1 MATNRLSLYEAAREA
16 ARLGGQR
23 ARQLLHAAEARTKS
37 ESYNLVTDG
46 DLETEQYIRD
56 ILSARFP
63 SHEILGEEGRQDID
77 ANAPSLWIV
86 DPIDGTNNYAHAVPH
101 YCTSVAYAEEGQLIA
116 AAIFDP
122 ERRELFSAYAGGG
135 AYLNGDRISLSPATS
150 LSQSLVC
157 TGFYY
162 NRGEIMEQTLEAI
175 RRLFGLGI
183 HGIRRTGSA
192 ALDLCWTA
200 CGRFDAYF
208 EYDLGVWDFAA
219 GALILQEAGGSV
231 SETEGGS
238 HGVKSRTIAAS
249 APGIHRE
256 LLNAIGR

>member
-16 ARLGGQR
+16 ARLGAQR

-37 ESYNLVTDG
+37 ESYNLVTNG
-46 DLETEQYIRD
+46 DIETEQYIRD

-63 SHEILGEEGRQDID
+63 SHLILGEEGRHDVDIH
-77 ANAPSLWIV
+77 APSLWIV
-86 DPIDGTNNYAHAVPH
+86 DPIDGTNNYAHGVPH
-101 YCTSVAYAEEGQLIA
+101 YCTSIAYAEEGELVA
-116 AAIFDP
+116 AAVFDP

-135 AYLNGDRISLSPATS
+135 AFLNGEVISVSPVTS
-150 LSQSLVC
+150 FTEALVS

-162 NRGEIMEQTLEAI
+162 NRGEVMERTLDAI
-175 RRLFGLGI
+175 KGLFGLGV

-208 EYDLGVWDFAA
+208 EYDLGLWDFAA
-219 GALILQEAGGSV
+219 GALILKEAGGVV
-231 SETEGGS
+231 SESGGAP
-238 HGVKSRTIAAS
+238 HGITSTSIAAS
-249 APGIHRE
+249 GSGIHNQ
-256 LLNAIGR
+256 LLEALRK